1 MAILP
6 DEKQTK
12 LTKPIST
19 VGYFQMQ
26 QRAIVNIMN
35 IGSNIYLLNNLSTFV
50 RF

>member
-26 QRAIVNIMN
+26 QRAFNDLNLV
-35 IGSNIYLLNNLSTFV
+35 YLRDDDRCF
-50 RF
+50 